1 MYRTRFVCNNSVLR
15 GLPYISLAATV
26 RSSYSL
32 PTFSCSIAYPPKMS
46 KIRVD
51 TLIHPSTKTQPSSS
65 RLRISDD
72 DPLYFDQE
80 IQILDSDDPR
90 MENICD
96 R

>member
-26 RSSYSL
+26 RSSYS
-32 PTFSCSIAYPPKMS
+32 IAYPPKMS

-51 TLIHPSTKTQPSSS
+51 TLIHPSTKTQLSSS

-72 DPLYFDQE
+72 NSLYFDQE